1 MIKEL
6 EEASRLSSSRPQG
19 LFMRG
24 DGNESK
30 PFTAT
35 AVNVL
40 EQGKPVADGCGLA
53 QKIPLRSIIDP

>member
-30 PFTAT
+30 PFIAN

-40 EQGKPVADGCGLA
+40 E
-53 QKIPLRSIIDP
+53 